1 MKRLIV
7 SIFLL
12 LLVMT
17 ISSCNKDFKGVYKEN
32 VRWTSQNNLLEF
44 DIQGPYNEKEGY
56 GKIKIN
62 DEILNVLVH
71 LDIELGGWLYII
83 DFSDFNH
90 IIMEFDIDTI
100 NGTTLNLITYSNNSG
115 DLSYDDLQLTIN
127 RTDLNEDDLDAKK
140 YLNADFINEEY
151 GLNIDGGYLTWFSR
165 NGEIEYDNQELN
177 IRIEYLSDSKFEIY
191 DNSNNEFLFSGQYIS
206 TKEYIELVLDS
217 NDFYPNTLSSIILEI
232 VQPNV

>member
-17 ISSCNKDFKGVYKEN
+17 LSSCNKDFKGVYKEN

-62 DEILNVLVH
+62 DEIITVRVH
-71 LDIELGGWLYII
+71 LDIEFGGWLYII
-83 DFSDFNH
+83 EFSDFNH

-115 DLSYDDLQLTIN
+115 DLSYDDFQLTIN

-140 YLNADFINEEY
+140 YLYADFINEEY

-165 NGEIEYDNQELN
+165 SGEISYNNQVFE
-177 IRIEYLSDSKFEIY
+177 IRIDYLEDYKFEIY
-191 DNSNNEFLFSGQYIS
+191 DSNDNELLFSGQYIT

-217 NDFYPNTLSSIILEI
+217 NDFFPSSLSSINLEI
-232 VQPNV
+232 VQPGL